1 MLRYE
6 GDGEFKPAA
15 SYWAK
20 QADRDFVVGM
30 TYRLVKHRERST
42 TTHNHYFA
50 AINEAWQSL
59 PDHPMANIRARSI
72 FARRC

>member
-30 TYRLVKHRERST
+30 TYRLVEHQERST
-42 TTHNHYFA
+42 ATHNHYFA
-50 AINEAWQSL
+50 AINEAAVPSRSPNGQ
-59 PDHPMANIRARSI
+59 NIQRGQTSQ
-72 FARRC
+72 RRW